1 MQTIV
6 NGFIDK
12 TKEGGIR
19 TRNGALPDNVS
30 EDISVARPV
39 ALPEIS
45 TAAEERN
52 TGASPRSRPWQP
64 LANTAHPIH
73 QVKATVEVYVGS
85 VSVSVGELLAA
96 TENQVLILDRKVG
109 QPVDLLLEGQ
119 VIARGQL
126 VAVNDRF
133 AVRIT
138 ELPQPLTMRL
148 EPNPAN
154 KV

>member
-1 MQTIV
+1 MQTVV
-6 NGFIDK
+6 NGFVEK

-19 TRNGALPDNVS
+19 TMNGALLDNVS
-30 EDISVARPV
+30 EEISVARPV
-39 ALPEIS
+39 ALPELS
-45 TAAEERN
+45 TVAEVRHPSE
-52 TGASPRSRPWQP
+52 SPRSRPWQP

-73 QVKATVEVYVGS
+73 GVKATMEVYVGS

-138 ELPQPLTMRL
+138 ELPHPLTIGL
-148 EPNPAN
+148 ESKLAD